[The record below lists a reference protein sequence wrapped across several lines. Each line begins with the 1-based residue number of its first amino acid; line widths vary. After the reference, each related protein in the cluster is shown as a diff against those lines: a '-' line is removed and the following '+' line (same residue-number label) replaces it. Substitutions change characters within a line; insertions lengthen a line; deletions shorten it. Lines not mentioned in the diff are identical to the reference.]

1 MPVMRNDA
9 TSQTSVRD
17 TEPMLDAAR
26 RLYPLVREHAEAGE
40 RDRRIARPVTE
51 ALLDAGLFHMSV
63 PRAFGGRELTPKEM
77 VLCIEELARGDAS
90 TGWCVGKATCSALVA
105 RSLPEPVLHEM
116 FDDRKSIGACVL
128 ASKGQAI
135 AVPGGIRM
143 TGRWSYAT
151 TSQDCTWIALGTL
164 VSDGDQLRKL
174 PNGQPVRHLAILNR
188 NEFQVCDTWH
198 VSGLAG
204 SGSQDVEVTA
214 QFIPEARVVGLFSQ
228 RTLHT
233 PLYGFPI
240 FALLR
245 VLDAAAALGVGRRA
259 IEEFADL
266 AKQKASAWG
275 GNLRDQASA
284 QQFVGQ
290 AEGMVRS
297 GRAFL
302 LEAVGDAW
310 AATQGAT
317 SIDVEHR
324 VMMTLAAT
332 EAVSRVTAA
341 VSLMYREGGVTSMMT
356 EHTMQRLFRDIHAIT
371 QDVAVHHKNYE
382 YAGKHVL
389 GVLDVET
396 AMRL

>member
-1 MPVMRNDA
+1 MRNDA
-9 TSQTSVRD
+9 ILPAPVR
-17 TEPMLDAAR
+17 EPEPLLNAAR
-26 RLYPLVREHAEAGE
+26 RLYPLVREHAEPGE
-40 RDRRIARPVTE
+40 RNRRIARPVIE

-63 PRAFGGRELTPKEM
+63 PRAYGGRELTPTEM
-77 VLCIEELARGDAS
+77 VICIEELARGDAS

-105 RSLPEPVLHEM
+105 RSLPAPVLHEM
-116 FDDRKSIGACVL
+116 FDDGKSIGACVL

-135 AVPGGIRM
+135 AVPGGIRL

-164 VSDGDQLRKL
+164 VSDGDQVRKT
-174 PNGQPVRHLAILNR
+174 PNGQPARHLAILNR
-188 NEFQVCDTWH
+188 SEFQVRDTWH

-204 SGSQDVEVTA
+204 SGSQDVEVTD
-214 QFIPEARVVGLFSQ
+214 QLIPEARVVGLFSP
-228 RTLHT
+228 RTLLT

-259 IEEFADL
+259 IEEFGDL
-266 AKQKASAWG
+266 ARQKASAWG

-302 LEAVGDAW
+302 IEAVSDAW

-317 SIDVEHR
+317 SVDIKHR

-332 EAVSRVTAA
+332 EAVARVTAA

-356 EHTMQRLFRDIHAIT
+356 DHTMQRLFRDIHAIT

-382 YAGKHVL
+382 YVGKHVL
-389 GVLDVET
+389 DVLDPET
-396 AMRL
+396 ALRL